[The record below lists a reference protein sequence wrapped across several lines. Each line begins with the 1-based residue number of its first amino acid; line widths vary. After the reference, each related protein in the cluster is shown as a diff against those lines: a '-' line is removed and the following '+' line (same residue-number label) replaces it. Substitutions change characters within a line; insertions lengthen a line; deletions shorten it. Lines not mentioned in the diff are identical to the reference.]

1 MKQPPENG
9 YLQFSCPFAPVSL
22 QAASSRK
29 EALKAN
35 VRAQLPATEFLLS
48 GDVSLE
54 IQWALHESVRY
65 ETDTAPDVD
74 NILKPLLDS
83 ICGPQGILIDDNQV
97 QHVSCSWMDWTTLQ
111 QRLDITLRFAS
122 DLFVS
127 KEHLVFVDFGNSL
140 CFPVNKS
147 APREGL
153 ELFLKVIE
161 TQLQTRQ
168 RLRSFG
174 WNYEAAQGV
183 MPIQRFFHR
192 TRLAQFTVISLGT
205 FRAGSNA
212 P

>member
-1 MKQPPENG
+1 M
-9 YLQFSCPFAPVSL
+9 
-22 QAASSRK
+22 
-29 EALKAN
+29 
-35 VRAQLPATEFLLS
+35 PATEFLLS

-54 IQWALHESVRY
+54 IQWTLHESVRY

-83 ICGPQGILIDDNQV
+83 ICGPKGILIDDNQV

-127 KEHLVFVDFGNSL
+127 KEHLVFVDFGKSL
-140 CFPVNKS
+140 CFPVNES

-153 ELFLKVIE
+153 ELFLSVIE

-168 RLRSFG
+168 RLRSLG
-174 WNYEAAQGV
+174 LNYEAAQGV

-192 TRLAQFTVISLGT
+192 SRLAQFTSQLL
-205 FRAGSNA
+205 